1 MTGLNSFFEQNGFS
15 SKVLVKNMGSSFVYL
30 VIYLLSIILY
40 LLLTP
45 LGRFF
50 YTVNL
55 VRNFLG
61 QQLFMK
67 YTLILFFSQFPPMLL
82 ASLINIYNVNFNG
95 TLQSVSTGVSF
106 AILAVLPF
114 GLIATW
120 LLIRKSRQQ
129 GGNESFSEKYG
140 ELKSDDLRPTI
151 IGSHWKVI
159 VTIRWA
165 ITIIIMVFLRDHYE
179 F

>member
-1 MTGLNSFFEQNGFS
+1 
-15 SKVLVKNMGSSFVYL
+15 
-30 VIYLLSIILY
+30 
-40 LLLTP
+40 
-45 LGRFF
+45 
-50 YTVNL
+50 
-55 VRNFLG
+55 
-61 QQLFMK
+61 MK

-151 IGSHWKVI
+151 IGSYWKVI